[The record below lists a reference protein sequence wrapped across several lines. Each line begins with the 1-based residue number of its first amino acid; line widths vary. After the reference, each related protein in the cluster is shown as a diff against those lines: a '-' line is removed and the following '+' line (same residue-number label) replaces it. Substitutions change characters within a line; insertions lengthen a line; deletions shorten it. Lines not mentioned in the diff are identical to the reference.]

1 MCDPSQ
7 FRATYSTNAEVSS
20 LYHSTGRMVLE
31 EVLLL
36 ENKLLQASLLSTF
49 FPLVRFSLFSRLSC
63 LEYSQYCQNAFFC
76 SLLLRLSQKLTII
89 SQICYSFYD
98 TERLCYR
105 LHASKQT
112 QHTISQMRNR
122 SLQTQFLE
130 KWREGCDVLND

>member
-7 FRATYSTNAEVSS
+7 FRATYSTNAETSS
-20 LYHSTGRMVLE
+20 LYHSAGRMVLE

-105 LHASKQT
+105 QQT
-112 QHTISQMRNR
+112 NTAYN
-122 SLQTQFLE
+122 FANE
-130 KWREGCDVLND
+130 KPFTSNAVFGEMARGVRCT